1 MRDATLGPT
10 FEAKGDKTMFGAL
23 ATIGVAV
30 GIFAQAFFLFP
41 WGSEVRNPEKNNRWM
56 FLLSGRGA

>member
-1 MRDATLGPT
+1 MQNTNLDPT
-10 FEAKGDKTMFGAL
+10 FEVKGDEVMFSAL
-23 ATIGVAV
+23 VTIGVAV
-30 GIFAQAFFLFP
+30 SIFSLAFFLFP